1 MGTINEPLNI
11 DLVIDSNVNTQ
22 DLEKIDLM
30 IQELKNELVVKY
42 DSLDD
47 ALKIKNDSARSYLKT
62 AKLP

>member
-1 MGTINEPLNI
+1 
-11 DLVIDSNVNTQ
+11 
-22 DLEKIDLM
+22 M